1 MEIIGNSTPR
11 YNFGFGLNL
20 NYFGFDFGI
29 TFQGIGK
36 CDIYPNKEMEKFW
49 GPWGRVNAAFLPEG
63 IANRAWSEDNK
74 NGYFPQLERGGSA
87 YQDRGQM
94 TTVNDRY
101 LQSVAYVRLKNLSFG
116 YTLPQKWTQK
126 IRIERLRIYV
136 AGDNLWY
143 WSPFRTKYI
152 DPEQAMASNDG
163 RIYPFSKTFTVGV
176 NLNF

>member
-1 MEIIGNSTPR
+1 
-11 YNFGFGLNL
+11 
-20 NYFGFDFGI
+20 
-29 TFQGIGK
+29 
-36 CDIYPNKEMEKFW
+36 
-49 GPWGRVNAAFLPEG
+49 
-63 IANRAWSEDNK
+63 
-74 NGYFPQLERGGSA
+74 
-87 YQDRGQM
+87 M